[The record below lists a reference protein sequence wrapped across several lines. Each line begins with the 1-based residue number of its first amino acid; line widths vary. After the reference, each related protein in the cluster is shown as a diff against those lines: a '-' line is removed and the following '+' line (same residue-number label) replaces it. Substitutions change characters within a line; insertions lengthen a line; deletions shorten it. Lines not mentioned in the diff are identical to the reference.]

1 MRNDFIEQDED
12 FDPFFSDAWEGIKSG
27 ASYVWEGT
35 KSVASDVYDYGVQT
49 YAELTESEEERKAR
63 EWRENIP
70 PPPKNPPEPSAQGL
84 TQPTQNEFEKEREEK
99 ALKIRQANVKRI
111 TEENAKKRKKK
122 IIIFSS
128 IGGVLLIG
136 GIVTYI
142 VLKNKK

>member
-1 MRNDFIEQDED
+1 MRNDFIESDD
-12 FDPFFSDAWEGIKSG
+12 SFDPFLDEIKSG
-27 ASYVWEGT
+27 ANYMWEGT
-35 KSVASDVYDYGVQT
+35 KNVASNVYDYGVQT
-49 YAELTESEEERKAR
+49 YAELTETEEEKKAR

-70 PPPKNPPEPSAQGL
+70 PPPKNPPEPSEQGL
-84 TQPTQNEFEKEREEK
+84 TQPTQGAWAKEMEDK
-99 ALKIRQANVKRI
+99 ALKGRQANAKRI

-142 VLKNKK
+142 IIKNKK